1 MHVISTKIQKEV
13 FTKEGDY
20 GKMYIL
26 NMSEANK
33 DKNGEWEYTNYSA
46 TFFAKTDGARTFY
59 DEVLQPGNVVTVSCD
74 KLRVRQKDG
83 YVTMEMV
90 FPKLD
95 FWVVNVPF

>member
-1 MHVISTKIQKEV
+1 MHVISTKITKEV

-26 NMSEANK
+26 NLSEANK
-33 DKNGEWEYTNYSA
+33 DKEYTNYSA
-46 TFFAKTDGARTFY
+46 AFFAKTDEARKFY
-59 DEVLQPGNVVTVSCD
+59 DEVFQPGNVVTVSCD
-74 KLRVRQKDG
+74 KLRIRQKDG
-83 YVTMEMV
+83 YITMEMV